1 MASFIEIIEA
11 NPTAEAS
18 ITTSVINSL
27 LTKGV
32 LNYSTI
38 SANIINIIKYKFGNV
53 DTRYKINEITGYSS
67 ILSRQIVNTIFPD
80 FMMSTNFTMG
90 KMETI
95 SKTGTESDAGSFD
108 NDPTTNDEYRS
119 YPFDTTATDVQSKTR
134 SIVNGAESGTNSN
147 TKTYNTTDSKQMQE
161 QSYEIEKQ
169 YSNIV
174 YEYTENFVREVIQL
188 LRTNQTYCDPLTD
201 DATLLEL
208 EF

>member
-90 KMETI
+90 KKETI

-147 TKTYNTTDSKQMQE
+147 TKTYNTTDTHSLDDLSIEMKE
-161 QSYEIEKQ
+161 KTLTSIHDFLFKFCKKFYDLIRSSYTL
-169 YSNIV
+169 S
-174 YEYTENFVREVIQL
+174 
-188 LRTNQTYCDPLTD
+188 DPLSD